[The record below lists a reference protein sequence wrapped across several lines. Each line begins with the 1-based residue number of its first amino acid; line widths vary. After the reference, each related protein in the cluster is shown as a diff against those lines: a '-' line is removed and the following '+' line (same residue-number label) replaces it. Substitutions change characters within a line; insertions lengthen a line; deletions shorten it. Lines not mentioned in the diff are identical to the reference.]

1 MGQTLIKWRLR
12 EVMARYHIKAIDLA
26 KEMGVSANAISNL
39 RKSDTMP
46 RLDGDSLNN
55 LCNALN
61 KLALNL
67 GEQIT
72 PTSLIDYTCDY
83 EPDNESQSSTTS
95 ALSQSKHSD
104 QLSQSRKNNPHASLL
119 IIIPEEVPESA

>member
-1 MGQTLIKWRLR
+1 
-12 EVMARYHIKAIDLA
+12 MARYHIKAIDLA
-26 KEMGVSANAISNL
+26 KEMGVSANAVSNL

-67 GEQIT
+67 DEQIT
-72 PTSLIDYTCDY
+72 PISLIDYTRDY
-83 EPDNESQSSTTS
+83 EPDDEPQSSTTS
-95 ALSQSKHSD
+95 APSQSKHSN
-104 QLSQSRKNNPHASLL
+104 QLTQSRKNNPHASLL
-119 IIIPEEVPESA
+119 RIIPEEVLELA